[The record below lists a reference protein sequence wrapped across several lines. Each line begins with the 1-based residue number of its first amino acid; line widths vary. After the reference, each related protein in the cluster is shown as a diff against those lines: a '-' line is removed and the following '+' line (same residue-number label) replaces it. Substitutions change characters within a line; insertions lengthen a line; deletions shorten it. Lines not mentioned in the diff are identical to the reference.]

1 VSQPV
6 HLDPSRR
13 VLFVDAVIANG
24 ESLSGAVDLRSYR
37 LAGVIMPAAWTAAAL
52 SFQAAESPIG
62 TFGEAVDSA
71 GAPLAVTAAASQYI
85 VFVAALQEAAAALGV
100 IKVRSGTSGAAV
112 NQAATRTLR
121 LVLVA
126 STK

>member
-1 VSQPV
+1 MSQPV
-6 HLDPSRR
+6 HLEPSRR
-13 VLFVDAVIANG
+13 VLFIDAVIANG
-24 ESLSGAVDLRSYR
+24 ESLSAAINLRGYR

-52 SFQAAESPIG
+52 SFQAAESESG
-62 TFGEAVDSA
+62 TFSEAVDSA

-85 VFVAALQEAAAALGV
+85 VFVAALQEATTALAV

-112 NQAATRTLR
+112 NQAAARTLR

-126 STK
+126 TAK